1 MQAVT
6 NLIHDFARLFFP
18 HHCAGCGADTV
29 NLESALCVRCLHAL
43 PVTNFH
49 LYAGNP
55 VEQQLTGRLSPVSA
69 MAYCYFTRGAMMQEL
84 LHRIKYKGH
93 TELGRLL
100 GRMMGKALQES
111 GRFEGIEALIP
122 LPLHRAKERL
132 RGYNQSVILCEG
144 LAEVLALPVIT
155 NAVIRLAATQTQT
168 HKNRIERWQNMQ
180 GMFRLVQP
188 QLVAGKRLLLVDDVI
203 TTGATMDACV
213 RALMEAEG
221 VRLSVAALA
230 WADS

>member
-29 NLESALCVRCLHAL
+29 NRESALCVRCLHAL

-55 VEQQLTGRLSPVSA
+55 VEQQFSGRVLPVSA

-84 LHRIKYKGH
+84 LHRVKYKGH

-111 GRFEGIEALIP
+111 NRFEGIDALVP
-122 LPLHRAKERL
+122 LPLHRAKERA
-132 RGYNQSVILCEG
+132 RGYNQAAVLCEG
-144 LAEVLALPVIT
+144 LSEVLRLPIIKD
-155 NAVIRLAATQTQT
+155 AVIRLSSTDTQT

-180 GMFRLVQP
+180 GMFKLAQPRLIV
-188 QLVAGKRLLLVDDVI
+188 GKHLLLVDDVI
-203 TTGATMDACV
+203 TTGATMDACA